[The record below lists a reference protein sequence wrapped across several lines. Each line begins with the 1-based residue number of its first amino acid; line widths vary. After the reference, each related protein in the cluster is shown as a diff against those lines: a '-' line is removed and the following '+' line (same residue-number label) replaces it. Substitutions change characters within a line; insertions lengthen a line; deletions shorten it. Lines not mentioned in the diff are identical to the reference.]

1 MATFGLVVGGGPAP
15 GINGVIAAAT
25 IAARRSGARVIGC
38 VQGFEWLMQGDIDH
52 VIDLDE
58 SAVTRIHEQGG
69 SILKTSRANPTKDP
83 ADLDRVVDS
92 LGRLGID
99 RLVSIGGDDTC
110 FSARTVAEAAGDRL
124 RVVHVPKTID
134 NDLPLPP
141 GVPTFGFESARA
153 TASGILCTLLEDAR
167 TSGRWFIIT
176 MMGRNA
182 GHLAL
187 GAGHSA
193 GAPLTIVAEEY
204 AGRKIRLEELARRVE
219 GTILKRTAMGLPHG
233 VIVLAEGLGESID
246 PADLAA
252 LPDLPRDEHGHLRLA
267 EFPLGALVRARVQDA
282 LALHGIKATIVVKD
296 VGYECRCVAPCA
308 FDQEYTREL
317 GAGAVETL
325 ISGGGHVMIT
335 RQDGRI
341 VPIPFDQ
348 ILDPATGKTRVR
360 MLDTSTESFATAMRL
375 QTRLADED
383 WQDEA
388 LRERLADVSALDLE
402 AVEARLGPSASIASH

>member
-15 GINGVIAAAT
+15 GINGVISAAT

-58 SAVTRIHEQGG
+58 AAVTRIHELGG
-69 SILKTSRANPTKDP
+69 SILRTSRANPTKDP
-83 ADLDRVVDS
+83 ANLDRVVDS

-99 RLVSIGGDDTC
+99 HLISIGGDDTC

-124 RVVHVPKTID
+124 KVVHVPKTID

-141 GVPTFGFESARA
+141 GIPTFGFETARA

-187 GAGHSA
+187 GSAHSA
-193 GAPLTIVAEEY
+193 GATLAIVAEEY
-204 AGRKIRLEELARRVE
+204 GGQKIRLDTLARRVE
-219 GTILKRTAMGLPHG
+219 GTILKSTAEGRPFG

-246 PADLAA
+246 PADLAD

-267 EFPLGALVRARVQDA
+267 EFPLGALVRTRVQGG
-282 LALHGIKATIVVKD
+282 LAQHGIKATVVVKD
-296 VGYECRCVAPCA
+296 VGYECRCVSPCA
-308 FDQEYTREL
+308 YDQEYTREL
-317 GAGAVETL
+317 GAGAVDTL
-325 ISGGGHVMIT
+325 LAGQGHVMIT
-335 RQDGRI
+335 RQNGRI
-341 VPIPFDQ
+341 VPIPFDEL
-348 ILDPATGKTRVR
+348 IDPATGKTAVR
-360 MLDTSTESFATAMRL
+360 MLDTKTEAFATAMRL
-375 QTRLADED
+375 QTRLEAAD
-383 WQDEA
+383 
-388 LRERLADVSALDLE
+388 LADDATAETIAGASALDL
-402 AVEARLGPSASIASH
+402 AALRARFA

>member
-15 GINGVIAAAT
+15 GINGVISAAT

-58 SAVTRIHEQGG
+58 AAVTRIHELGG
-69 SILKTSRANPTKDP
+69 SILRTSRANPTKDP
-83 ADLDRVVDS
+83 ANLDRVVDS

-99 RLVSIGGDDTC
+99 HLISIGGDDTC

-124 RVVHVPKTID
+124 KVVHVPKTID

-141 GVPTFGFESARA
+141 GIPTFGFETARA

-187 GAGHSA
+187 GAAHSA
-193 GAPLTIVAEEY
+193 GATLAIVAEEY
-204 AGRKIRLEELARRVE
+204 GGQKIRLDTLARRVE
-219 GTILKRTAMGLPHG
+219 GTILKSTAEGRPFG

-246 PADLAA
+246 PADLAD

-267 EFPLGALVRARVQDA
+267 EFPLGALVRTRVQA
-282 LALHGIKATIVVKD
+282 GLAQHGIKATVVVKD
-296 VGYECRCVAPCA
+296 VGYECRCVSPCA
-308 FDQEYTREL
+308 YDQEYTREL
-317 GAGAVETL
+317 GAGAVDTL
-325 ISGGGHVMIT
+325 LAGQGHVMIT
-335 RQDGRI
+335 RQNGRI
-341 VPIPFDQ
+341 VPIPFDEL
-348 ILDPATGKTRVR
+348 IDPATGKTAVR
-360 MLDTSTESFATAMRL
+360 MLDTKTEAFATAMRL
-375 QTRLADED
+375 QTRLEAADLADDATGEAIAAASD
-383 WQDEA
+383 LDLAA
-388 LRERLADVSALDLE
+388 LR
-402 AVEARLGPSASIASH
+402 ARFA